1 MTHTGLAHRVHL
13 YGPKLQDFISMSDLT
28 PRSVLVVDSDPADLS
43 DTVRLLQS
51 AGYRVASASA
61 FDQAK
66 EILANDSPDLLI
78 TGLRLGPYNGLHLV
92 LRSQAD
98 HPGMAAIVTSRVRD
112 AVLEA
117 EALRH
122 KAAYLL
128 RPLADGEFLEAIM
141 RSLTIPAADA
151 LQGGTQ
157 VGDFTT

>member
-1 MTHTGLAHRVHL
+1 MSHLA
-13 YGPKLQDFISMSDLT
+13 Q
-28 PRSVLVVDSDPADLS
+28 RSILVVDSDLSDLA

-51 AGYRVASASA
+51 AGYRVVSASA

-78 TGLRLGPYNGLHLV
+78 TGLRLGPYNGLHLI

-98 HPGMAAIVTSRVRD
+98 HPAMAAIVTSRVRD

-117 EALRH
+117 EAQRH

-128 RPLADGEFLEAIM
+128 RPLADNEFLDAII
-141 RSLTIPAADA
+141 RSLTIPPADPQQEGA
-151 LQGGTQ
+151 QT
-157 VGDFTT
+157 GDVTA